1 MYLIDGFRRV
11 TLSSV
16 TRVDFSLYRRTRGVI
31 RIDSLGQSTNISP
44 KMTWSLSKS
53 DYSSLCCISLN
64 RQLLFGTGNQGNNQN
79 FDLSLLSNKC
89 WLIFIGMKQIFF
101 LKKKSKWPIKKTEIF
116 NSLNIFSQKFI
127 WAKLIFIDPSDIL

>member
-44 KMTWSLSKS
+44 KMTWSLTKS
-53 DYSSLCCISLN
+53 DYSSLCCISLGSCCLGLET
-64 RQLLFGTGNQGNNQN
+64 RQGNHQN
-79 FDLSLLSNKC
+79 FYLKVLTAKK
-89 WLIFIGMKQIFF
+89 IFAKILEIGPWVSRINWCKGHQRGSTYMAIRVSDVRS
-101 LKKKSKWPIKKTEIF
+101 KKG
-116 NSLNIFSQKFI
+116 
-127 WAKLIFIDPSDIL
+127 